1 MQWDDL
7 NIDLTASFRR
17 FREQVFDAPS
27 AVWATH
33 SGINIDIILF

>member
-17 FREQVFDAPS
+17 FREQVLDAPS
-27 AVWATH
+27 MLSTTL
-33 SGINIDIILF
+33 SGM